1 MILAQLPNISES
13 SLSAAVIGLVAIL
26 FVAEKIMTVFGMIWK
41 RDGDAVTRTEFD
53 ALVERQKAAEAAI
66 VRANDERSR
75 DVNKLFEKLDQ
86 LQRSVSQTH
95 ADVSRAIGNLEGT
108 HNVAAAVTAGLDQI
122 NKTILSAKP

>member
-1 MILAQLPNISES
+1 MLIAQIPTISDAG
-13 SLSAAVIGLVAIL
+13 LSGAVIGLVALL
-26 FVAEKIMTVFGMIWK
+26 FVAEKIMTVFGMIWRK
-41 RDGDAVTRTEFD
+41 DGTAVTRTEFD
-53 ALVERQKAAEAAI
+53 ALVERQTRSEQAI
-66 VRANDERSR
+66 DRANDERAR